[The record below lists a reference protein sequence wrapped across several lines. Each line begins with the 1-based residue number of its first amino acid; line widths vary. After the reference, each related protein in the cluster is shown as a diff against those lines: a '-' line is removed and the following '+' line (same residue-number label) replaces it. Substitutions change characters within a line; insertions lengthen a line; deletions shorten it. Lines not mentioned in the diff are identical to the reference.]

1 MDECQNRYIEE
12 LTGYRGRDIH
22 MEKKKKI
29 AISIGVAVAA
39 LIALYMGLSYF
50 FMNHFYFTTTI
61 NGVAV
66 GGASIE
72 GAKAKI
78 EKAVDNYELHIIE
91 RDDSSHVISGEDI
104 QMEIAWKQELE
115 SYMASQNGF
124 AWIVKLF
131 APDTYDKTLGIS
143 YNETALLSEMNA
155 LPCMQEDRQIKPVNA
170 CATYEDGV
178 FAVKEEVLG
187 TAIDK
192 SKFQRSLK
200 DCIKNIDEELYLA
213 EEGCY
218 YEPTIT
224 SDNEKLETAVT
235 QLNKALDTVITYE
248 IGKNKEVLDASVFA
262 DWLYVNNALEAAV
275 DEEALS
281 AFVKDMGRKYNTAY
295 SAKKLM
301 TSYGI
306 EVTIPNSHYGWKI
319 DNKAEKGAIVEEI
332 FAGEKVTRDL
342 HYSMTAHS
350 HEGPDYGNSYVEIN
364 LTAQHLFMYVDGELI
379 VETDFVSGN
388 LANNWNTPTG
398 AFSLTYKQKD
408 AVLRGENY
416 VTPVTFWMPYF
427 GNVGMHDA
435 TWRSEFGGSIYKTDG
450 SHGCVN
456 LPWSKAKI
464 IYENIEQGFPVLC
477 YELPGTEPV
486 PEVIDPLLQF
496 YLGF

>member
-1 MDECQNRYIEE
+1 
-12 LTGYRGRDIH
+12 
-22 MEKKKKI
+22 MEKNKKLTI
-29 AISIGVAVAA
+29 IIGVAAA
-39 LIALYMGLSYF
+39 TLIALYIGLSYF
-50 FMNHFYFTTTI
+50 FMSHFYFTTTI

-66 GGASIE
+66 GGTSIE

-78 EKAVDNYELHIIE
+78 EKAIDTYELKLIG
-91 RDDSSHVISGEDI
+91 RDNTSDVVIGKDI
-104 QMEIAWKQELE
+104 QMEISWKNDLE
-115 SYMASQNGF
+115 SYMSNQNGF
-124 AWIVKLF
+124 SWIVKLF
-131 APDTYDKTLGIS
+131 VPDHYDKTLGIS
-143 YNETALLSEMNA
+143 YNETALLEQMNEF
-155 LPCMQEDRQIKPVNA
+155 LCMQEERQVKPVNA
-170 CATYEDGV
+170 YVAYEDGV

-192 SKFQRSLK
+192 SKLQRTLR
-200 DCIKNIDEELYLA
+200 DCIKNIDEELNLD
-213 EEGCY
+213 EDGCY

-224 SDNEKLETAVT
+224 ADNEKFETVVA
-235 QLNKALDTVITYE
+235 QLNKALQTVITYE
-248 IGKNKEVLDASVFA
+248 IGKSKEVLDASIFA
-262 DWLYVNNALEAAV
+262 DWLYVDSDLEAAV

-281 AFVKDMGRKYNTAY
+281 AFVKEMGRKYNTAY

-301 TSYGI
+301 TSYGV

-319 DNKAEKGAIVEEI
+319 DNKAEKAALVEEI

-342 HYSMTAHS
+342 HYSMTGNS

-364 LTAQHLFMYVDGELI
+364 LTAQHLFMYVDGELV

-435 TWRSEFGGSIYKTDG
+435 TWRSEFGGNIYKTDG

-486 PEVIDPLLQF
+486 PEVVDPWGQF
-496 YLGF
+496 FLGF